1 MRLPQAERALLD
13 VGKIEDANRR
23 GLSSVRNFLGAVM
36 ATTQGEQPALLD
48 AVALLSDL
56 PSEGLARGQVG
67 TVVEALDSAAVL
79 VEFSDPQGRAYAIV
93 PCPRSELLVLHQA
106 PQTA

>member
-1 MRLPQAERALLD
+1 M
-13 VGKIEDANRR
+13 
-23 GLSSVRNFLGAVM
+23 
-36 ATTQGEQPALLD
+36 TTIQGEQPVLLD

-67 TVVEALDSAAVL
+67 TVVEALDSTAVL
-79 VEFSDPQGRAYAIV
+79 VEFSDAQGRAYAIV

-106 PQTA
+106 PQVA

>member
-1 MRLPQAERALLD
+1 
-13 VGKIEDANRR
+13 
-23 GLSSVRNFLGAVM
+23 
-36 ATTQGEQPALLD
+36 LLD

-67 TVVEALDSAAVL
+67 TVVETLDGAAVL